1 MSDTEIDI
9 LITGR
14 NEARAALR
22 GAAGDVDDLDAAA
35 GRATRPGGGLGGM
48 VGILGGPAVAA
59 AGIAGTALLGVG
71 TAAFG
76 MAADF
81 DQAQRQL
88 QSSLGLTEEQAASMR
103 PMIEDLFTSGM
114 VNSATEAADAI
125 GQARLQ
131 LQGMADEELT
141 GAATKA
147 LQLSQVYGEDY
158 AKVLNSVNTLQQ
170 QFGLS
175 ADEAFNFVAG
185 GFQKGLNG
193 SGDFLDSI
201 GEYSTQ
207 FANGGADA
215 GMFFSVMESG
225 LQGGMLGTDKAAD
238 LFKEFRLRIQDGSD
252 ATIAG
257 LSQIGLSWE
266 EINAGLAD
274 GSLTAADAFAI
285 VQQAI
290 SDTEDP
296 TVRMQAGAA
305 LMGSQF
311 EDLGDQAVAG
321 ISLATTSLD
330 DLAGSTDSVGAQF
343 GGLGVEFEQAKR
355 EIMTALLPLGEEL
368 VTLAR
373 EYMPEIK
380 EGAAILAVWLGEN
393 LPRAIE
399 GLQAWWSDLNRG
411 VGVVIGV
418 FEDAQRG
425 ADFLISKFNEFRTA
439 LGNLTDALPDWL
451 TPGSPTPF
459 ELGLDGIDRA
469 LGDVSQ
475 TLPDFRAG
483 LQFDE
488 PMLPGISG
496 IGAGAG
502 GGAGGVIVNLT
513 INVAGTVTA
522 ERDLHESTRIY
533 LEEWLRTNT

>member
-22 GAAGDVDDLDAAA
+22 GATGDVDDLDAAG

-48 VGILGGPAVAA
+48 VGMLGGPAVAA
-59 AGIAGTALLGVG
+59 AGLAGTAILGVG
-71 TAAFG
+71 TAAFS

-103 PMIEDLFTSGM
+103 PMIEELFTSGM

-158 AKVLNSVNTLQQ
+158 SKVLNSVNTLQQ

-215 GMFFSVMESG
+215 GQFFSVMESG

-252 ATIAG
+252 ATVAG
-257 LSQIGLSWE
+257 LGQIGLSWE

-274 GSLTAADAFAI
+274 GSLTAADAFTI

-290 SDTEDP
+290 ANTEDP

-311 EDLGDQAVAG
+311 EDLGDSAVAG
-321 ISLATTSLD
+321 ISLAQTSLD

-343 GGLGVEFEQAKR
+343 GGLGADFESAKR

-368 VTLAR
+368 VTLAK

-380 EGAAILAVWLGEN
+380 EGARVLAIWLGEN
-393 LPRAIE
+393 LPRAID
-399 GLQAWWSDLNRG
+399 GLMAWWTDLNEG
-411 VGVVIGV
+411 IGVVQQGFNSV
-418 FEDAQRG
+418 RDAVQPVIDKI
-425 ADFLISKFNEFRTA
+425 AAFRDMLA
-439 LGNLTDALPDWL
+439 NVGDALPDWL

-483 LQFDE
+483 LQLDE
-488 PMLPGISG
+488 PMLPGIG
-496 IGAGAG
+496 GVGGVGA
-502 GGAGGVIVNLT
+502 GAGGVIVNLT

-522 ERDLHESTRIY
+522 ERDLYENARIY